1 MDPVTLLKAAKVV
14 KPKRFLKFLPIVLV
28 LAIVPPVMGFLL
40 ILMPIAWLFSPFQH
54 TPPPPSLAAVTKTY
68 LPIET
73 AAVRKY
79 SGCYVVK
86 VSQFNGSQTVYVREW
101 RIHKVDVSFVQAIME
116 QESGGDARAI
126 SSAGAFGL
134 MQVTFG
140 KFSRYIKKGTS
151 PLDPK
156 TNVMVGTEF
165 LDYLYTLF
173 HGNLPLV
180 AAAYNAGPGRVQQWI
195 AEYHA
200 TSWSEISSHQAVQTF
215 AKGQTYHYV
224 NNVMQFYSEFSAG
237 YAPAQACGP
246 LPPAPPSSGGSNGS
260 STAGGG

>member
-1 MDPVTLLKAAKVV
+1 MDPVTVLKAAKAV
-14 KPKRFLKFLPIVLV
+14 KPKRFLKYLPLV
-28 LAIVPPVMGFLL
+28 LGAVVLPPMMGFL
-40 ILMPIAWLFSPFQH
+40 IIIAALGWLFSPFKH
-54 TPPPPSLAAVTKTY
+54 SPPKASVNTVTHYYLNLENAAVK
-68 LPIET
+68 
-73 AAVRKY
+73 KY
-79 SGCYVVK
+79 SGCYIVK
-86 VSQFNGSQTVYVREW
+86 VPQFNGSQTVYVREW
-101 RIHKVDVSFVQAIME
+101 RIRKVDVSFVQAIME

-224 NNVMQFYSEFSAG
+224 YNVMQFYSEFSAG
-237 YAPAQACGP
+237 YAPAQTCGP
-246 LPPAPPSSGGSNGS
+246 LPLAPTSSGGSNGS
-260 STAGGG
+260 STTGGG